1 MTQEYVRESGLGN
14 ITGKMSESNMSKL
27 LRKSILDSVRKS
39 KEEMEAMKSTYK
51 T

>member
-1 MTQEYVRESGLGN
+1 MTQERDKESGLGN
-14 ITGKMSESNMSKL
+14 ITAQSNMSKL

-39 KEEMEAMKSTYK
+39 KEEMEAMKSIYK